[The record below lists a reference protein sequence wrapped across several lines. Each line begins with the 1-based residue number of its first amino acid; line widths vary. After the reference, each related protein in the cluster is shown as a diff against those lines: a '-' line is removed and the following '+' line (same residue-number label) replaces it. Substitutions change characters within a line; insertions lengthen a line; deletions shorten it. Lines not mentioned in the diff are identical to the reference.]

1 MTELVELGLGVGKLV
16 IEAVTLAVAVELATG
31 VLVEL
36 LVGLLVALLVALAVV
51 ELVGLGSSVATST
64 VGTVVETGI
73 SVGIWVNSGVLTVGI
88 GFETGS
94 LVGVGTTSVEAA
106 FTTLSW
112 TIEFNFHTK
121 GFGAINNTI
130 KSLR

>member
-1 MTELVELGLGVGKLV
+1 M
-16 IEAVTLAVAVELATG
+16 
-31 VLVEL
+31 LVEL
-36 LVGLLVALLVALAVV
+36 LVGLLVALELG
-51 ELVGLGSSVATST
+51 ELVGLGSTLVLVDSGSLVGSSVATST

-121 GFGAINNTI
+121 GFGAISNTI